1 MARIKLRNTLLCSQR
16 DGQLYH
22 RPCGT
27 RRLFPFPSSPLFATF
42 FVWVVGGTVDSLTRP
57 SQSLSCGSPLSSPAP
72 ASAVLPI
79 ERDGGDRP
87 RGHGCPGPAGT
98 EQRPQQRPP
107 VCTSSSL
114 AESWHACRSV
124 AFVALIMTSRH
135 LPPSAAPSLE
145 AVGRGNAIGRCRLG
159 ESARRSLLLYT
170 PTGLR

>member
-1 MARIKLRNTLLCSQR
+1 MARITLRNTLLCLQR
-16 DGQLYH
+16 DGQLY
-22 RPCGT
+22 
-27 RRLFPFPSSPLFATF
+27 RRRADLVVYFLFRQVHCLQL
-42 FVWVVGGTVDSLTRP
+42 VWVVSGTVDSLTRP

-87 RGHGCPGPAGT
+87 RGHGCPGPAEAESGKA
-98 EQRPQQRPP
+98 

-135 LPPSAAPSLE
+135 LLPSAAPSLE
-145 AVGRGNAIGRCRLG
+145 AVSRGNAIGRCRLG